1 MFNLYHYG
9 NPLLKI
15 QPYKYLHNYRT
26 DLKTLNEKHIFDRAR
41 VVMKAIDKVAIDNG
55 LMPENE
61 TNFSK
66 LDQTISFE
74 IFDRVFPL
82 LVSQCYDDQNNNKNK
97 RTHDK
102 TLSTIAAKVYAMNKR
117 QINAANSNNNINDI

>member
-1 MFNLYHYG
+1 MQLQV
-9 NPLLKI
+9 KI
-15 QPYKYLHNYRT
+15 LH
-26 DLKTLNEKHIFDRAR
+26 
-41 VVMKAIDKVAIDNG
+41 IDKVAIDNG

>member
-1 MFNLYHYG
+1 MIYISNIFKNSQFKSANG
-9 NPLLKI
+9 KVRGQKLKRSLDMKTHI
-15 QPYKYLHNYRT
+15 QG
-26 DLKTLNEKHIFDRAR
+26 E
-41 VVMKAIDKVAIDNG
+41 VVYMSI
-55 LMPENE
+55 LTENE

-102 TLSTIAAKVYAMNKR
+102 TLTN
-117 QINAANSNNNINDI
+117 